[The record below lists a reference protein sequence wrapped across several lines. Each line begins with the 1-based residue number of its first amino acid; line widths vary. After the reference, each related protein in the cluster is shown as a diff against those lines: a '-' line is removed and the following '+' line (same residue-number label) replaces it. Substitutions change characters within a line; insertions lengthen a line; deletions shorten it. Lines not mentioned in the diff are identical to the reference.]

1 MNGYQRN
8 TIVTASAGTGKTYR
22 LVTEFADCVLRSIP
36 PRRIL
41 ALTFT
46 EKAAAEMKTR
56 IADRLAAGR
65 YLRELEQAPIATYH
79 SFCSR
84 VLRDY
89 APVIG
94 LDPNFILLDPFEE
107 EELASEVAKKVI
119 LQRLQNGDIFVQT
132 LVARFQVKGLA
143 ENLLR
148 ITQQMVE
155 SGCEPDFVM
164 AHPVPRPFTLI
175 HSEEFVDLTIKCQRS
190 LAAYEQIWG
199 SLTEPARERITTA
212 RALLSQLQGVI
223 ESEESLEIRISSIFS
238 SLKETLGGR
247 FGPDALRKD
256 VLAEVSALGTLICES
271 FLAPETFA
279 FKSLLIEFSSELTR
293 AKNRKMSLA
302 FGDLLVLTRKLL
314 RENLV
319 ARKELKERFDR
330 VLVDEYQD
338 TSPIQEEIVA
348 LLCETTAEEMVL
360 DKGTKALNHVRLEPG
375 KLFVVGDP
383 KQSIY
388 GFRGSDAS
396 LFERMRR
403 VIVEQLGD
411 CESLNVS
418 RRSSPGVI
426 QVVNQATPCDEN
438 EMLVPLREDVS
449 NFGAIVSGTS
459 EAIKKLI
466 AEGVKP
472 GSIAILVRRIKKGIA
487 ILEELVGANIP
498 AQIWG
503 GDGFFECQEVV
514 EVVSALRL
522 AIEPKHSVSL
532 LTVMRS
538 PLLSFEDFYWPQFFE
553 AQREAGSGFTV
564 DALLTIVNSDQFS
577 TDLRQRTDQFLATH
591 NWIVSRID
599 RVSAVEAF
607 ERIIETNGYYD
618 SLESSAQ
625 ANVDKLRG
633 LLIDLEGNFEAQVQQ
648 MVRWI
653 ERVPKEALAEEEGGS
668 DAVRIMTIHQSKGL
682 EFPVVFVADMSAG
695 IPSDA
700 SDLLFDEELGLAL
713 NYRGRPISVCAPEG
727 EWAER
732 FPTRIQAIRARKRA
746 KEEEEL
752 SRLLYVALTRAR
764 DQIYIVDDR
773 KRDEEGKVSLRGT
786 TLLSLFMSRAADS
799 LPELELSEHEY
810 SVVMPA
816 HNIVMPAQ
824 AGIQGRNDKTS
835 TSRRLFF
842 ASDIFAKKAEPETRA
857 EKLTYQRSIP
867 LSGALTK
874 SETGTLAHK
883 MIRMAAEQLA
893 MHEYADVVAMRE
905 VLASSLRIL
914 GRVQI
919 DEDLID
925 SCVTTLETVVW
936 PLLKSEFEIQFEV
949 PMLLEETDYV
959 IKGFADL
966 IATRGDIAC
975 LVDFKS
981 SHAVAESEKAKLQL
995 FSYCASLRTKYERI
1009 FYSTY
1014 VIGSSDNLDFIAFDD
1029 DGYGYLTSQLLGTFD
1044 ADTCLP
1050 ASAGS

>member
-1 MNGYQRN
+1 MNWSQRN

-22 LVTEFADCVLRSIP
+22 LVTEFAETVLASIP
-36 PRRIL
+36 PERIL

-56 IADRLAAGR
+56 IADRLATGR

-79 SFCSR
+79 SFCAR
-84 VLRDY
+84 VLREY
-89 APVIG
+89 AGVIG
-94 LDPNFILLDPFEE
+94 LEPNFALLDPFEE
-107 EELASEVAKKVI
+107 EELASQIAKKII
-119 LQRLQNGDIFVQT
+119 LQRLQHGEVFVQT

-148 ITQQMVE
+148 ISQQMME
-155 SGCEPDFVM
+155 SGCEPDAVVDS
-164 AHPVPRPFTLI
+164 PVPRPFTLI
-175 HSEEFVDLTIKCQRS
+175 RSENFVELTIRCKRA
-190 LAAYEQIWG
+190 LVAYDEIWA
-199 SLTEPARERITTA
+199 SLTEVARERISSA

-223 ESEESLEIRISSIFS
+223 ESEESLEIRVSSIFS
-238 SLKETLGGR
+238 SLKEALGGR
-247 FGPDALRKD
+247 FGPDALRRN
-256 VLAEVSALGTLICES
+256 VLAEVFALGTLICES

-279 FKSLLIEFSSELTR
+279 FKSLLSEFSVELAS
-293 AKNRKMSLA
+293 AKKQRMSLA

-319 ARKELKERFDR
+319 ARKDLKNRFDR

-348 LLCETTAEEMVL
+348 LLCEANSDEIVL
-360 DKGTKALNHVRLEPG
+360 ESGMKAIDHVVLEQG

-388 GFRGSDAS
+388 GFRGSDAT
-396 LFERMRR
+396 LFDRMRR
-403 VIVEQLGD
+403 VIVEQGGD
-411 CESLNVS
+411 CESLAIS
-418 RRSSPGVI
+418 RRSAPGVI
-426 QVVNQATPCDEN
+426 RVVNQATSCDEK
-438 EMLVPLREDVS
+438 EKLIPLREETGDC
-449 NFGAIVSGTS
+449 GAIVALPRD
-459 EAIKKLI
+459 AIAKLI

-472 GSIAILVRRIKKGIA
+472 GSIAILVRRIKKATA
-487 ILEELVGANIP
+487 ILEELAAANIP

-514 EVVSALRL
+514 EIICALRL
-522 AIEPKHSVSL
+522 AIEPTHSVSL

-538 PLLSFEDFYWPQFFE
+538 PLMSFDDFYWPHFFE
-553 AQREAGSGFTV
+553 AQNGFTV
-564 DALLTIVNSDQFS
+564 DAWLAIANSEQFPKE
-577 TDLRQRTDQFLATH
+577 LRQRTNCFLETH

-599 RVSAVEAF
+599 KVSAVEAF
-607 ERIIETNGYYD
+607 EKIIETNGYYD
-618 SLESSAQ
+618 CLEPSSQ

-633 LLIDLEGNFEAQVQQ
+633 LLIELDGNLEAQVKQ

-653 ERVPKEALAEEEGGS
+653 KRVPKEALAEEDGGL

-700 SDLLFDEELGLAL
+700 SDFLFDEEFGLAL

-727 EWAER
+727 DWAEQ
-732 FPTRIQAIRARKRA
+732 FPTRIQAVRARKRA

-773 KRDEEGKVSLRGT
+773 ERDENGKVALRGT
-786 TLLSLFMSRAADS
+786 TLLSLFMSRARDS
-799 LPELELSEHEY
+799 LSDRLCERSEANHALQE
-810 SVVMPA
+810 SRKLDCFPLRSA
-816 HNIVMPAQ
+816 H
-824 AGIQGRNDKTS
+824 GRNDENPHCDTRK
-835 TSRRLFF
+835 LFF
-842 ASDIFAKKAEPETRA
+842 ASDIFATRAEPETRA
-857 EKLTYQRSIP
+857 ERLTYQRPIP
-867 LSGALTK
+867 ASGPLTP
-874 SETGTLAHK
+874 SEAGTLAHK

-893 MHEYADVVAMRE
+893 MHEYSDVMAMRE
-905 VLASSLRIL
+905 VLASSLRVL
-914 GRVQI
+914 GRVQPN
-919 DEDLID
+919 EDLID

-936 PLLKSEFEIQFEV
+936 PLMKSEFEIQFEV
-949 PMLLEETDYV
+949 PMRLEVEDYV
-959 IKGFADL
+959 IKGFSDL

-981 SHAVAESEKAKLQL
+981 SQAVADSEKAKVQL
-995 FSYCASLRTKYERI
+995 LSYCASLRTKYERI

-1014 VIGSSDNLDFIAFDD
+1014 VIGSSDNLDFIPFDED
-1029 DGYGYLTSQLLGTFD
+1029 EYNYLTSQLLTVQV
-1044 ADTCLP
+1044 
-1050 ASAGS
+1050 